1 MRYAPPGACLN
12 DFAVVG
18 GPPYVLLHLQAPWT
32 EHSDVS
38 LLETSYG
45 RAVSHDLVRW
55 EPLGP
60 AFGVGPSGEFDDTS
74 VWTMHPLRHGDGW
87 AMAYTGVHDDG
98 HRRQAVGLA
107 RTRADDASGW
117 RRVRGVVVRPDER
130 WYRTGHQEAWRDP
143 WIVEPE
149 GGLFGARYA
158 MLVCARTAHGPVER
172 SGCVGLAVSDDLH
185 QWTVRPPLLVPGD
198 VDELECPI
206 LERVPGGWLLLGS
219 IAPSHHIEAWRADS
233 LDGEWERLGPL
244 APPGPYAPR
253 LVDGPGGERLLLHT
267 VQRRYGL
274 ADDGAPC
281 RGMLAQPKVLETD
294 QDGRPRLGWWHGVE
308 TYLCPPSD
316 PGAPVWDAVVDVTV
330 GGEPATVVFRGA
342 ESGFTVDV
350 ASDGL
355 RVRCGRTGSV
365 QETELRRPVGNLR
378 ALLFGEYLELY
389 ADGVFVACAVS
400 YGRDP
405 GACWARGAD
414 HRTLPVQVRRVRDPY
429 ADRDDV
435 SVALRSD
442 EPAPG
447 PLHRSALPPGATR
460 PRAGTRAH

>member
-12 DFAVVG
+12 DFAVVH

-32 EHSDVS
+32 EHPDVS

-60 AFGVGPSGEFDDTS
+60 AFGVGPAGGFDDTS

-87 AMAYTGVHDDG
+87 VMAYTGVHDDG
-98 HRRQAVGLA
+98 HKRQAVGLA
-107 RTRADDASGW
+107 RTVADDASAW
-117 RRVRGVVVRPDER
+117 SRVRGVVVRPDER
-130 WYRTGHQEAWRDP
+130 WYRTGAEEAWRDP

-185 QWTVRPPLLVPGD
+185 RWTVRPPLLVPGD
-198 VDELECPI
+198 IDELECPV

-219 IAPSHHIEAWRADS
+219 VGPSHHIEAWRAEK

-267 VQRRYGL
+267 VQRRTGL
-274 ADDGAPC
+274 DDGGAPC
-281 RGMLAQPKVLETD
+281 RGMLAQPKVLAAD
-294 QDGRPRLGWWHGVE
+294 AAGRPRLGWWRGVE
-308 TYLCPPSD
+308 NHLRAPAD
-316 PGAPVWDAVVDVTV
+316 PGAPVWNAVVDVAV
-330 GGEPATVVFRGA
+330 DGGPARVVLRGE

-350 ASDGL
+350 APDGL
-355 RVRCGRTGSV
+355 RVRCAASGPV
-365 QETELRRPVGNLR
+365 QATALAEPVRNLR

-389 ADGVFVACAVS
+389 ADGVLVACAVS
-400 YGRDP
+400 YGRAP
-405 GACWARGAD
+405 GRCWARRPDRGP
-414 HRTLPVQVRRVRDPY
+414 LPVEVRPVADPY
-429 ADRDDV
+429 RDRDDA
-435 SVALRSD
+435 SVALRAD
-442 EPAPG
+442 VPGEDPPRPAVP
-447 PLHRSALPPGATR
+447 PAALR
-460 PRAGTRAH
+460 PHAPAEAH